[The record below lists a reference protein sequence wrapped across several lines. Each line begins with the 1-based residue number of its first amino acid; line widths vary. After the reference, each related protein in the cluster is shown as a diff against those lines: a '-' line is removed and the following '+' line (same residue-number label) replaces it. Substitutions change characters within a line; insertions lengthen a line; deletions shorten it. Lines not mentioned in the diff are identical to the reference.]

1 MLLTHA
7 SLYIPESRVSQW
19 WGKDNQ
25 ETFEQ
30 SLQNMPADWKYRTH
44 DINYQVNSQGYRCPE
59 FSDVNWN
66 QCCVILGCSVVFGL
80 GVGKTE
86 TISHLLEKQMG
97 YPVIN
102 LGVSGSGCDW
112 QYWNAITLYNQGIR
126 PRKIVM
132 HWPNPCR
139 GMFFDQ
145 EKQADTYINSN
156 LELPDRPIHIS
167 NRCDL
172 NSVYAEE
179 HHWYMM
185 LEMYA
190 QHLSVLFGD
199 SIRHIYYQSNL
210 NTLEN
215 YNIPDF
221 DFDTEFTVKK
231 QILSAKKEI
240 NNLARDLEH
249 PGGSINKNIV
259 VPYLMDK

>member
-7 SLYIPESRVSQW
+7 SLHIPKSGTSQW
-19 WGKDNQ
+19 WGRDNQ
-25 ETFEQ
+25 ETYEEN
-30 SLQNMPADWKYRTH
+30 LWITPEHWRYRTEN
-44 DINYQVNSQGYRCPE
+44 IQYQVNSQGYRCPE
-59 FSDVNWN
+59 FDKIDWDH
-66 QCCVILGCSVVFGL
+66 CYAILGCSVVFGL
-80 GVGKTE
+80 GVSESE
-86 TISHLLEKQMG
+86 TISHLLGKKLD

-112 QYWNAITLYNQGIR
+112 QYWNAIALYNQGIR
-126 PRKIVM
+126 PRKIIM

-139 GMFFDQ
+139 GMFFNQ
-145 EKQADTYINSN
+145 ERQADTYINSN

-190 QHLSVLFGD
+190 KHLTVLFGD
-199 SIRHIYYQSNL
+199 KIQHVWYQANL
-210 NTLEN
+210 DTLKK
-215 YNIPDF
+215 YQVPDF
-221 DFDTEFTVKK
+221 DFDNELTAKT
-231 QILSAKKEI
+231 QILSAKKSV

-249 PGGSINKNIV
+249 PGGSINENIV
-259 VPYLMDK
+259 VPYLLDK